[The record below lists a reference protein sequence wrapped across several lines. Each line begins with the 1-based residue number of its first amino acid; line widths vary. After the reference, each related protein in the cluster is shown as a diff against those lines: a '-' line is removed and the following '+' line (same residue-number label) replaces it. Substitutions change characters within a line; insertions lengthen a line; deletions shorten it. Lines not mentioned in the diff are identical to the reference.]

1 MNKSLNSFL
10 KILFTFFLAILVGA
24 IFILAIGE
32 NPIDAYLALLKGAL
46 GTKLGRGNVIAGF
59 TPLLLTATAFAVA
72 AKAGA
77 FNVGVEGEVILGGIT
92 AAYIGINWGFLSV
105 PLLYLACF
113 TGAIVVAMLWGL
125 IPAILKAYFNVSEVC
140 VTILMNTVA
149 LYIGSYLVSGPMSA
163 GVATPQSKPV
173 LVTIPKIMKPSSANM
188 GVFIAILVVLAVI
201 WMTYKTKW
209 GYKIRTVG
217 TNPAHADYAGIDSKK
232 VFVGA
237 MLLSAALGGV
247 AGCIEVLGVH
257 GYYLDGF
264 ARDLGTNGMLA
275 ALIVKSNM
283 LFTPFVAFFL
293 AVLKAGAMAMQQAT
307 SVPKSIVD
315 TISAVFI
322 IIATMD
328 FVIGLQKRRK
338 LEKEL
343 KTEIASNRKE
353 KGGDK

>member
-10 KILFTFFLAILVGA
+10 KVLFTFFLAILVGA

-188 GVFIAILVVLAVI
+188 GIFIAILVVLAVI

-217 TNPAHADYAGIDSKK
+217 TNPAHADYVGIDSKK
-232 VFVGA
+232 VFIGA

-328 FVIGLQKRRK
+328 FVISLQKRRK
-338 LEKEL
+338 LEKNL
-343 KTEIASNRKE
+343 KTEIASNQKE